1 MTQPPSPRTM
11 LFSRHTR
18 RREFIS
24 LLGGA
29 AAAWPLAA
37 RAQQPTM
44 PVVGFLSIASPAPF
58 AHLVAGLRRGLQDAG
73 FFEGRNATI
82 EYRWDEEGRYDRLPA
97 MAADL
102 LKQRVAV
109 LFASPIPAALAAKA
123 ATTSIP
129 IVFAIGSDP
138 VETELGLQA
147 MNSRARRRV
156 AGGLRSRPVGIG
168 RSV

>member
-1 MTQPPSPRTM
+1 
-11 LFSRHTR
+11 
-18 RREFIS
+18 
-24 LLGGA
+24 
-29 AAAWPLAA
+29 
-37 RAQQPTM
+37 
-44 PVVGFLSIASPAPF
+44 
-58 AHLVAGLRRGLQDAG
+58 
-73 FFEGRNATI
+73 
-82 EYRWDEEGRYDRLPA
+82 

-138 VETELGLQA
+138 VETELGLRA
-147 MNSRARRRV
+147 LNSRARRRV